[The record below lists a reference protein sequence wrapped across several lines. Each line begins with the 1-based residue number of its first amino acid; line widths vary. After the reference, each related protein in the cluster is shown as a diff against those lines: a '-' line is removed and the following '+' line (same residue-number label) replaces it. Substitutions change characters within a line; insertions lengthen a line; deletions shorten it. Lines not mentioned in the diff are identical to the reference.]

1 MTLGE
6 ERFTSNTMQRFEGD
20 RSLREAIQSDRQAMV
35 DLLTEE
41 ELTSMEISQALG
53 ISEKDVVF
61 HLEHI
66 RRTLGSRGRK
76 LQVKPFSCL
85 SCGYLFKE
93 RTRLSRPG
101 RCPRCKKSHIRMALF
116 SVL

>member
-1 MTLGE
+1 
-6 ERFTSNTMQRFEGD
+6 MQRSEGD
-20 RSLREAIQSDRQAMV
+20 RSLREATQSERQAMI

-53 ISEKDVVF
+53 ISEKDVVV

-66 RRTLGSRGRK
+66 RRTLVSRGKR
-76 LQVKPFSCL
+76 LHVEPFSCL
-85 SCGYLFKE
+85 GCGYLFKK

-101 RCPRCKKSHIRMALF
+101 RCPRCKESHIRMALF
-116 SVL
+116 SIL